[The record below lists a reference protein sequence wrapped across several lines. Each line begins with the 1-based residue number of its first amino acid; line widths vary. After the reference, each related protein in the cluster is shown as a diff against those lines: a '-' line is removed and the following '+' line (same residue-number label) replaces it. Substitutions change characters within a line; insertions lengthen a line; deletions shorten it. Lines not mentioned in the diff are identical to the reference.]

1 MSFTDQY
8 NDPTLRNLYSSLY
21 GAKKDPTVGQYS
33 KFLDNWKKVSGSYGG
48 NAESILGMLQNDD
61 ITIEDLRKEF
71 GVDPKDIIP
80 DGAKTNKFSAWW
92 SKNKPI
98 KGTTASGATQ
108 FKMGNATWDKMGGLK
123 YTNPTSGKVTN
134 INRYANVANAA
145 IQGINALSGLG
156 DLGSLKEDTDSLE
169 NDIIRSAMSNPLV
182 YSYLTSD
189 QEALLNSIRNG
200 TYSEDADSGDFFDG
214 LFGGLGDA
222 VMPTIMGAATGGIP
236 GALIGGIGSLVNSG
250 IGGMQQGQTEANSQL
265 QGLYSA
271 LNQAEQ
277 QYRAMRRPNTTGLG
291 LRQSAL
297 DQMY

>member
-8 NDPTLRNLYSSLY
+8 NDTTLRNLYGKLY

-33 KFLDNWKKVSGSYGG
+33 KFLDNWKRVGNSYGG
-48 NAESILGMLQNDD
+48 NAESVLGMLQNDD
-61 ITIEDLRKEF
+61 ITIEDLRREF
-71 GVDPKDIIP
+71 GVDPKDIVP
-80 DGAKTNKFSAWW
+80 DGAKNNKFSAWW
-92 SKNKPI
+92 SKHKPV
-98 KGTTASGATQ
+98 KSTTANGATQ

-134 INRYANVANAA
+134 LNRYANVASG
-145 IQGINALSGLG
+145 IMQGATALSGLG
-156 DLGSLKEDTDSLE
+156 DLGSLQEDTDALE
-169 NDIIRSAMSNPLV
+169 NDILRSAMSNPLV
-182 YSYLTSD
+182 SSYLTSD

-200 TYSEDADSGDFFDG
+200 SYSKDADSGDFFDG
-214 LFGGLGDA
+214 LFSGLGDA
-222 VMPTIMGAATGGIP
+222 ILPTIMGAATGGIP

-250 IGGMQQGQTEANSQL
+250 IGGMQQGQQEANSQL
-265 QGLYSA
+265 AGLYSA

-297 DQMY
+297 EQMY